1 MMDIKMRHMNEL
13 ITNRIFE
20 NLDLSERKIKR
31 IYNQC
36 LNFGRLRA

>member
-1 MMDIKMRHMNEL
+1 MNEL

-20 NLDLSERKIKR
+20 NLDLDLSERKIKR